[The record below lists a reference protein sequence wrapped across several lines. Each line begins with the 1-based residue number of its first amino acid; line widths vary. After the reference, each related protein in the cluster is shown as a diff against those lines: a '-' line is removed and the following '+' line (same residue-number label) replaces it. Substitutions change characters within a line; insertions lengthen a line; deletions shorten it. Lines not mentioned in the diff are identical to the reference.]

1 MFPRL
6 RSFLT
11 ALTYRERFEDSLDEE
26 VRFHLNAQTED
37 LASPRWGPAG
47 GSGAP
52 PEGAVRQHQSYEG
65 RLPTGARPAGHGRAA
80 TEHPPDGLHG
90 NPGTT
95 PGCRP
100 GRALPRTRESARWAP
115 GGGGAASGSGPRR
128 ASPRASPRERSSV
141 VGHAPLKSFLIRI
154 DSGSIEGP
162 AATPSSVAYGGSER
176 ASISSRDRLV
186 WGQPVSPPRPVVAS
200 PRPAARFR
208 SALMAGGT
216 IRRRPP
222 IRERSDAP
230 RSGACSPERRR
241 GTRPVRRPGA
251 GLRPRGGLGG
261 IRRSDRR
268 CARRWRL
275 DEVHPARALGQVD
288 RILAR
293 SELRAD
299 P

>member
-128 ASPRASPRERSSV
+128 LAKITWRLLEICAILESRGKCSHTGDTGEVRRAGCIAQREDTTAL
-141 VGHAPLKSFLIRI
+141 GC
-154 DSGSIEGP
+154 
-162 AATPSSVAYGGSER
+162 GGGTGAR
-176 ASISSRDRLV
+176 ARWNR
-186 WGQPVSPPRPVVAS
+186 
-200 PRPAARFR
+200 
-208 SALMAGGT
+208 AGGRGDGT
-216 IRRRPP
+216 VENHDRRRL
-222 IRERSDAP
+222 A
-230 RSGACSPERRR
+230 GTRRR
-241 GTRPVRRPGA
+241 AGRRGRFGPVAQSGRRPQVAA
-251 GLRPRGGLGG
+251 G
-261 IRRSDRR
+261 S
-268 CARRWRL
+268 
-275 DEVHPARALGQVD
+275 
-288 RILAR
+288 
-293 SELRAD
+293 
-299 P
+299 

>member
-1 MFPRL
+1 MRAVTLADTLPAVRWRPVWRGVAPKRLSSEFPVDHASRTGWGTDGAAATVRRPGPREPPARNGRGSRASWRAAGRPRRSARLTRGSRRQGPCPARSRAGRRPRIPARPVSDVAAWRDVPGYRSEAAAVRVGGLGPRL
-6 RSFLT
+6 R
-11 ALTYRERFEDSLDEE
+11 
-26 VRFHLNAQTED
+26 
-37 LASPRWGPAG
+37 G
-47 GSGAP
+47 
-52 PEGAVRQHQSYEG
+52 QS
-65 RLPTGARPAGHGRAA
+65 
-80 TEHPPDGLHG
+80 
-90 NPGTT
+90 
-95 PGCRP
+95 
-100 GRALPRTRESARWAP
+100 
-115 GGGGAASGSGPRR
+115 
-128 ASPRASPRERSSV
+128 
-141 VGHAPLKSFLIRI
+141 
-154 DSGSIEGP
+154 
-162 AATPSSVAYGGSER
+162 
-176 ASISSRDRLV
+176 
-186 WGQPVSPPRPVVAS
+186 VSPPRPVVAS

-222 IRERSDAP
+222 IRERSGAP